1 MSFGFAVTS
10 GTGGSLVSVNSD
22 NDAVG
27 VFLDYFFVPY
37 NTTVTKSYSSFYGSA
52 LFTIV
57 IQQDRTKLNTP
68 TTSINNSTKSVS
80 VTSQAST
87 ATARQSG
94 LYVIVLGK

>member
-1 MSFGFAVTS
+1 MSYGFSLTTGSGSTVTID
-10 GTGGSLVSVNSD
+10 SD

-37 NTTVTKSYSSFYGSA
+37 NSTVSRSYSSFYGTA
-52 LFTIV
+52 LFTLV
-57 IQQDRTKLNTP
+57 LQQDRTKLNVP
-68 TTSINNSTKSVS
+68 ITSVTNSTKSVS
-80 VTSQAST
+80 VTATTQG

>member
-1 MSFGFAVTS
+1 MSYGFSLTTGSGSTVTI
-10 GTGGSLVSVNSD
+10 NSD

-37 NTTVTKSYSSFYGSA
+37 NTTVTRSYGSFFGSA
-52 LFTIV
+52 LFTLV
-57 IQQDRTKLNTP
+57 LQQDRTKLNVP
-68 TTSINNSTKSVS
+68 VTSVNNSTKTVS
-80 VTSQAST
+80 VTSTTQT

>member
-1 MSFGFAVTS
+1 MSYGFSLTTGSGSAVTI
-10 GTGGSLVSVNSD
+10 NSD

-37 NTTVTKSYSSFYGSA
+37 NTTVTRSYSSFFGSA
-52 LFTIV
+52 LFTLV
-57 IQQDRTKLNTP
+57 LQQDRAKLNVP
-68 TTSINNSTKSVS
+68 VTSINNSTKTVS
-80 VTSQAST
+80 VTSTTQT

>member
-1 MSFGFAVTS
+1 MSYGFSITS
-10 GTGGSLVSVNSD
+10 GTSSTITVDSD

-37 NTTVTKSYSSFYGSA
+37 NTTVTRSYSSFYGTS

-57 IQQDRTKLNTP
+57 LQQNRTRLNTP
-68 TTSINNSTKSVS
+68 TTSINNTSKSVS
-80 VTSQAST
+80 VTSQASS
-87 ATARQSG
+87 AVARQAG

>member
-1 MSFGFAVTS
+1 MSYGFSVTS
-10 GTGGSLVSVNSD
+10 GSGSTVTVNSD

-27 VFLDYFFVPY
+27 VFLDYFFVAY
-37 NTTVTKSYSSFYGSA
+37 NTTVTRTYSSFYGTA

-57 IQQDRTKLNTP
+57 LQENRAKLNTP
-68 TTSINNSTKSVS
+68 TTSINNTSKSVT

-87 ATARQSG
+87 AVARQGG

>member
-1 MSFGFAVTS
+1 MSYGFSITS
-10 GTGGSLVSVNSD
+10 GTSSTITVDSD

-37 NTTVTKSYSSFYGSA
+37 NTTVTRSYSSFYGAS

-57 IQQDRTKLNTP
+57 LQQNRTRLNTP
-68 TTSINNSTKSVS
+68 TTSINNTSKSVS
-80 VTSQAST
+80 VTSQASS
-87 ATARQSG
+87 AVARQAG